1 MKKIQL
7 SDVFKKDLRI
17 ISFLL
22 GTWAIGLIIVY
33 FTKDEA
39 LLGLIPILNYL
50 AYRIEQ
56 ELKDEG
62 YYKALE

>member
-7 SDVFKKDLRI
+7 SDVLKKDLRI

-62 YYKALE
+62 YYRALE

>member
-7 SDVFKKDLRI
+7 SDVLKKDLRI

>member
-1 MKKIQL
+1 MKITL
-7 SDVFKKDLRI
+7 NDVLKKDLRI

-22 GTWAIGLIIVY
+22 GTWIVGLIIVY
-33 FTKDEA
+33 ITKDEA

-56 ELKDEG
+56 ELKNEG